1 MISPRSSIVAFL
13 AGLVLC
19 AGLASAQEPD
29 LEKLAS
35 STPEQ
40 RAAIQTE
47 YMTEKIPLGAAQVP
61 KVKAIVLASA
71 EKADP
76 ILKGDDGP
84 LVKMR
89 ALRLLDE
96 AKDIELKGVLS
107 PEQFVEYLGL
117 KEKLRQHLESKLGGG
132 GA

>member
-1 MISPRSSIVAFL
+1 MSSLRPSLVAILVGL
-13 AGLVLC
+13 ALFA
-19 AGLASAQEPD
+19 AGASAQN
-29 LEKLAS
+29 LEKFKN

-40 RAAIQTE
+40 RATIQTE
-47 YMTEKIPLGAAQVP
+47 FMTAKIPLQPTQVP
-61 KVKAIVLASA
+61 KVKAINLASA

-89 ALRLLDE
+89 ALKVLDE
-96 AKDIELKGVLS
+96 AKDSSLRGVLT
-107 PEQFVEYLGL
+107 PEQFVEYLAM
-117 KEKLRQHLESKLGGG
+117 KEKIREDLEAKLVGG

>member
-1 MISPRSSIVAFL
+1 MNASRAPIL
-13 AGLVLC
+13 ALSALLALC
-19 AGLASAQEPD
+19 AGLASAQD
-29 LEKLAS
+29 LEKLKS

-40 RAAIQTE
+40 RATLQTDFL
-47 YMTEKIPLGAAQVP
+47 TEKIPLTAEQVP
-61 KVKAIVLASA
+61 KVKAITLASA

-76 ILKGDDGP
+76 ILKGSDGP

-96 AKDIELKGVLS
+96 ARDVELKGVLT

-117 KEKLRQHLESKLGGG
+117 KEKLREHVEAKLGGG

>member
-1 MISPRSSIVAFL
+1 MTSLRASSL
-13 AGLVLC
+13 ALVLAATAFVA
-19 AGLASAQEPD
+19 AGASAQN
-29 LEKLAS
+29 LEKFKN

-40 RAAIQTE
+40 RATIQTE
-47 YMTEKIPLGAAQVP
+47 FMTAKIPLTPEQVP
-61 KVKAIVLASA
+61 KVKAINLASA

-89 ALRLLDE
+89 ALKVLDE
-96 AKDIELKGVLS
+96 AKDSSLRAVLT
-107 PEQFVEYLGL
+107 PEQFVEYLAL
-117 KEKLRQHLESKLGGG
+117 KEKIREELEAKLVGG

>member
-1 MISPRSSIVAFL
+1 MTSLHASFVAVLVGL
-13 AGLVLC
+13 ALC
-19 AGLASAQEPD
+19 AAGASAQN
-29 LEKLAS
+29 LEKFKN

-40 RAAIQTE
+40 RATIQTE
-47 YMTEKIPLGAAQVP
+47 FMTAKIPLKPEQVP
-61 KVKAIVLASA
+61 KVKAINLASA

-89 ALRLLDE
+89 ALKVLDE
-96 AKDIELKGVLS
+96 EKDSALRGVLT
-107 PEQFVEYLGL
+107 PEQFVEYLAL
-117 KEKLRQHLESKLGGG
+117 KEKIREELEAKLVGG

>member
-1 MISPRSSIVAFL
+1 MTSFRASLVA
-13 AGLVLC
+13 LV
-19 AGLASAQEPD
+19 AGLALFATAASAQN
-29 LEKLAS
+29 LEKFKN

-47 YMTEKIPLGAAQVP
+47 FMTAKIPLTPEQVP
-61 KVKAIVLASA
+61 KVKAINLASA

-89 ALRLLDE
+89 ALKVLDE
-96 AKDIELKGVLS
+96 AKDSSLRAVLT
-107 PEQFVEYLGL
+107 PEQFVEYLAL
-117 KEKLRQHLESKLGGG
+117 KEKIREDLEAKLVGG

>member
-1 MISPRSSIVAFL
+1 LTSVCTSLGAALV
-13 AGLVLC
+13 GLVLC
-19 AGLASAQEPD
+19 AVGASAQD
-29 LEKLAS
+29 LEKFKN
-35 STPEQ
+35 STAVQ
-40 RAAIQTE
+40 RATIQTE
-47 YMTEKIPLGAAQVP
+47 YMTEKVPLTPAQVP
-61 KVKAIVLASA
+61 KVSAINLASA

-96 AKDIELKGVLS
+96 SRDMELKAVLT
-107 PEQFVEYLGL
+107 PEQFVEFLAM
-117 KEKLRQHLESKLGGG
+117 KEKLREHLEAKLVGD